1 MRADHKD
8 RREAGGRAGKGKPLC
23 GGRTGSRLSGSAW
36 EQSSRPHPGSPA
48 RGRESGEQA
57 ARGGQG
63 GGWSGWGREEQQRVQ
78 KPEAKAEVTAIALM
92 SWRKQWESEG
102 RGQGPGI
109 PGRVKGQP
117 APRSHSQRSCKGT
130 RLRGR
135 GGGRSSLHSAPGP
148 QKGRGAGLRP
158 EAVWDKERPRL
169 QGNSRDS
176 GWEPGSA
183 LSPS

>member
-1 MRADHKD
+1 MTGARGPQGQEGGRGAGREREAFVPWKD
-8 RREAGGRAGKGKPLC
+8 REPAQR
-23 GGRTGSRLSGSAW
+23 GSRAPGHIQAPQPGAEKVGSR
-36 EQSSRPHPGSPA
+36 Q
-48 RGRESGEQA
+48 RGAVRVGD
-57 ARGGQG
+57 GQG
-63 GGWSGWGREEQQRVQ
+63 GGGRSNSGS
-78 KPEAKAEVTAIALM
+78 KPEAKAEVTTIALM

-169 QGNSRDS
+169 QGDSRDS

>member
-1 MRADHKD
+1 MRWKD
-8 RREAGGRAGKGKPLC
+8 REPAQRGGRAPGHIQAPQPGAEKV
-23 GGRTGSRLSGSAW
+23 GSR
-36 EQSSRPHPGSPA
+36 Q
-48 RGRESGEQA
+48 RGAVRVGD
-57 ARGGQG
+57 GQG
-63 GGWSGWGREEQQRVQ
+63 GGGRSNSGS
-78 KPEAKAEVTAIALM
+78 KPEAKAEVTTIALM

-169 QGNSRDS
+169 QGDSRDS